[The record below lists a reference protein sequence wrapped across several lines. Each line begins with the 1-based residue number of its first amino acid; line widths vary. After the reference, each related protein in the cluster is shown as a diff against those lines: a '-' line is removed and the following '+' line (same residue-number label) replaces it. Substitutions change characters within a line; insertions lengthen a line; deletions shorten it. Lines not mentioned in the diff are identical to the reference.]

1 MSEQGFK
8 ATVLP
13 ALIVLVAVIVCAIPW
28 GLPDGATFI
37 LPLVTATP
45 IFYLAAQA
53 EHGVPVWLAFLA
65 GLATDILTA
74 GPLGYWA
81 LIFLLTHSLA
91 KAYRQTNTRGSFAG
105 LWLGFALSLVVVAA
119 LGWALASLY
128 FVRFID
134 WRPMV
139 IGVVS
144 ATLLFPLVVWPIGR
158 LLRWGAP
165 RPAGLSFRGRA

>member
-1 MSEQGFK
+1 MSERHFM
-8 ATVLP
+8 ASVVP
-13 ALIVLVAVIVCAIPW
+13 ALIVLFAVIVCAIPW

-45 IFYLAAQA
+45 IFYLSAQPDR
-53 EHGVPVWLAFLA
+53 GVPVWLAFLA

-91 KAYRQTNTRGSFAG
+91 KAYRQTATSETFGG
-105 LWLGFALSLVVVAA
+105 LWLGFALTLAVVAA

-139 IGVVS
+139 IGAVA
-144 ATLLFPLVVWPIGR
+144 ATLLFPLVTWPIGR
-158 LLRWGAP
+158 LLRWGEA
-165 RPAGLSFRGRA
+165 RSGGLSFRSRA

>member
-1 MSEQGFK
+1 MSERRFTTL
-8 ATVLP
+8 ALP
-13 ALIVLVAVIVCAIPW
+13 ALIIFFAVIICAIPW

-45 IFYLAAQA
+45 IFYLSAQPDRT
-53 EHGVPVWLAFLA
+53 VPVWLAFLA

-81 LIFLLTHSLA
+81 LIFLFTHGLA
-91 KAYRQTNTRGSFAG
+91 KAYRQTTSAEGFGA
-105 LWLGFALSLVVVAA
+105 LWAGFALTLVVVAA

-139 IGVVS
+139 IGTCA
-144 ATLLFPLVVWPIGR
+144 ATLLFPLVVWPIAR
-158 LLRWGAP
+158 LLRWSEPKSG
-165 RPAGLSFRGRA
+165 GLSFRGRA